1 MTDSLELQREK
12 IPELLERK
20 DFRAIKTLFKA
31 SETADVGDAINDASI
46 SDSTTLFRLIPRTRR
61 ARVFSYLN
69 LDVQEMMLE
78 ELPEGV
84 VNPLVNEMEP
94 DDRTKMLEELPFEIR
109 NKIILRLTPE
119 ERKIAWQLLSYP
131 EESVGRLMTPDLLEF
146 SPDMKVVDVLERMR
160 WSHTNIPEEQL
171 NFLFVTD
178 KEGRYVG
185 EVSLARLVTADPPTK
200 KVEEIMRK
208 KHVTLNPN
216 DDQSEAVNFF
226 RQYDRNYFP
235 VTDEDG
241 ILIGIVTAD
250 DVFDVA
256 EEEATEDIQ
265 QFGGT
270 ATLEDSYFETPIFT
284 LFKKRAGWLAILF
297 IGGTITS
304 TCLRHYEDYTIS
316 MAWLVFFLPL
326 IVSAGGNT
334 GSQSASL
341 VIRGLAVREIDVADW
356 HKVMWREIVVGVG
369 LGLVLAVLGYTRA
382 LTWDLGN
389 TVGVVVAMTVMFIVC
404 FGAVAGAML
413 PFLFK
418 RVKLDPAVISSPLL
432 AQMIDIVG
440 VVIFYNIALYV
451 VKNWDRFF

>member
-1 MTDSLELQREK
+1 MSDLLEKQQEQ
-12 IPELLERK
+12 ISELLEAK

-31 SETADVGDAINDASI
+31 FETADVGDAINDVPI
-46 SDSTTLFRLIPRTRR
+46 SDAPLLFRLIPRARR

-69 LDVQEMMLE
+69 LDVQELMLE

-84 VNPLVNEMEP
+84 VTPLVNEMEP

-109 NKIILRLTPE
+109 NKILLRLTPE

-146 SPDMKVVDVLERMR
+146 SPEMKVVDVLERMR

-178 KEGRYVG
+178 QEGRYVG

-208 KHVTLNPN
+208 KHVTLNPY
-216 DDQSEAVNFF
+216 DDQSEAVNIF

-235 VTDEDG
+235 VTDTDG
-241 ILIGIVTAD
+241 TLIGIVTAD

-256 EEEATEDIQ
+256 EDEATEDIQ

-270 ATLEDSYFETPIFT
+270 ATLEDSYFDTPILT

-297 IGGTITS
+297 LGGTITS
-304 TCLRHYEDYTIS
+304 ACLKHYEGYTVS

-341 VIRGLAVREIDVADW
+341 VIRGLAVREIELGDW
-356 HKVMWREIVVGVG
+356 FKVMWREVVVGIG
-369 LGLVLAVLGYTRA
+369 LGLVLAVLGYSRA
-382 LTWDLGN
+382 ITWDLN
-389 TVGVVVAMTVMFIVC
+389 NSVGIVVALTVMIIVC
-404 FGAVAGAML
+404 FGAVVGAML
-413 PFLFK
+413 PFIFK
-418 RVKLDPAVISSPLL
+418 KIKLDPAVISSPLL
-432 AQMIDIVG
+432 AQLIDIVG
-440 VVIFYNIALYV
+440 VVLFYNVALYCV
-451 VKNWDRFF
+451 NNWDRFF

>member
-1 MTDSLELQREK
+1 MADIHEVNQ
-12 IPELLERK
+12 ELLAEALEKK
-20 DFRAIKTLFKA
+20 DFRAIKAMFKTL
-31 SETADVGDAINDASI
+31 EIADVGDLINDASI
-46 SDSTTLFRLIPRTRR
+46 EETPTLFRLVSKTRR
-61 ARVFSYLN
+61 ASVFSYLN
-69 LDVQEMMLE
+69 FDVQELMIE
-78 ELPEGV
+78 ELPDGV
-84 VNPLVNEMEP
+84 LTPLVNEMEA

-109 NKIILRLTPE
+109 NKILLRLSPE

-131 EESVGRLMTPDLLEF
+131 EESVGRLMTPDLIEF
-146 SPDMKVVDVLERMR
+146 FPDMKVSDALDLMR

-178 KEGRYVG
+178 ADGRYVG
-185 EVSLARLVTADPPTK
+185 EVSLARLVTSDPPTK
-200 KVEEIMRK
+200 KVSEIMRQ

-216 DDQSEAVNFF
+216 DDQSKAVDVF

-235 VTDEDG
+235 VTDDNG

-256 EEEATEDIQ
+256 EDEATEDIQ
-265 QFGGT
+265 QFGGQ
-270 ATLEDSYFETPIFT
+270 ATLEDSYFETPITT

-297 IGGTITS
+297 LGGTITS
-304 TCLRHYEDYTIS
+304 ACLKHYEDYTLT

-341 VIRGLAVREIDVADW
+341 VIRGLAVREMEPSDW
-356 HKVMWREIVVGVG
+356 MRVMWREIVVGLG
-369 LGLVLAVLGYTRA
+369 LGLVLAALGFARA
-382 LTWDLGN
+382 YVWDLGN
-389 TVGVVVAMTVMFIVC
+389 AVSIIVGMTVMFIVC

-418 RVKLDPAVISSPLL
+418 KAKLDPAVISSPLL
-432 AQMIDIVG
+432 AQLIDIVG
-440 VVIFYNIALYV
+440 VVLFYNVAYYF
-451 VKNWDRFF
+451 VKNWDKF

>member
-1 MTDSLELQREK
+1 MADIHEVNQ
-12 IPELLERK
+12 ELLAEALEKK
-20 DFRAIKTLFKA
+20 DFRAIKAMFKTL
-31 SETADVGDAINDASI
+31 EIADVGDLINDAPLEE
-46 SDSTTLFRLIPRTRR
+46 TPTLFRLVSKTRR
-61 ARVFSYLN
+61 ALVFSYLN
-69 LDVQEMMLE
+69 FDVQELMIE
-78 ELPEGV
+78 ELPDGV
-84 VNPLVNEMEP
+84 LTPLVNEMEA

-109 NKIILRLTPE
+109 NKILLRLSPE

-131 EESVGRLMTPDLLEF
+131 EESVGRLMTPDLIEF
-146 SPDMKVVDVLERMR
+146 FPDMKVSDALDLMR

-178 KEGRYVG
+178 ADGRYVG
-185 EVSLARLVTADPPTK
+185 EVSLARLVTSDPPTK
-200 KVEEIMRK
+200 KVSEIMRQ

-216 DDQSEAVNFF
+216 DDQSKAVDVF

-235 VTDEDG
+235 VTDDNG

-256 EEEATEDIQ
+256 EDEATEDIQ
-265 QFGGT
+265 QFGGQ
-270 ATLEDSYFETPIFT
+270 ATLEDSYFETPITT

-297 IGGTITS
+297 LGGTITS
-304 TCLRHYEDYTIS
+304 ACLKHYEDYTLT

-341 VIRGLAVREIDVADW
+341 VIRGLAVREMEPSDW
-356 HKVMWREIVVGVG
+356 MRVMWREIVVGLG
-369 LGLVLAVLGYTRA
+369 LGLVLAALGFARA
-382 LTWDLGN
+382 YVWDLGN
-389 TVGVVVAMTVMFIVC
+389 AVSIVVGMTVMFIVC

-418 RVKLDPAVISSPLL
+418 KAKLDPAVISSPLL
-432 AQMIDIVG
+432 AQLIDIVG
-440 VVIFYNIALYV
+440 VVLFYNVAYYF
-451 VKNWDRFF
+451 VKNWDKF

>member
-1 MTDSLELQREK
+1 MADIHEVNQ
-12 IPELLERK
+12 ELLAEALEKK
-20 DFRAIKTLFKA
+20 DFRAIKAIFKTL
-31 SETADVGDAINDASI
+31 EIADVGDLINDAPFEE
-46 SDSTTLFRLIPRTRR
+46 TPTLFRLVSKTRR
-61 ARVFSYLN
+61 ASVFSYLIF
-69 LDVQEMMLE
+69 DVQELMLE
-78 ELPEGV
+78 ELPDGV
-84 VNPLVNEMEP
+84 LTPLVNEMEA

-109 NKIILRLTPE
+109 NKILLRLSPE

-131 EESVGRLMTPDLLEF
+131 EESVGRLMTPDLIEF
-146 SPDMKVVDVLERMR
+146 SPDMKVSDALDLMR

-178 KEGRYVG
+178 ADGRYVG
-185 EVSLARLVTADPPTK
+185 EVSLARLVTSDPPTK
-200 KVEEIMRK
+200 KVSEIMRQ

-216 DDQSEAVNFF
+216 DDQSKAVDVF
-226 RQYDRNYFP
+226 RQYDRSYFP
-235 VTDEDG
+235 VTDDNG

-256 EEEATEDIQ
+256 EDEATEDIQ
-265 QFGGT
+265 QFGGQ
-270 ATLEDSYFETPIFT
+270 ATLEDSYFETPITT

-304 TCLRHYEDYTIS
+304 ACLKHYEDYTLT

-341 VIRGLAVREIDVADW
+341 VIRGLAVREMEPSDW
-356 HKVMWREIVVGVG
+356 LRVMWREIVVGLG
-369 LGLVLAVLGYTRA
+369 LGLVLAGLGFARA
-382 LTWDLGN
+382 YVWDLGN
-389 TVGVVVAMTVMFIVC
+389 AVSIVVGLTVLFIVC

-418 RVKLDPAVISSPLL
+418 KAKLDPAVISSPLL
-432 AQMIDIVG
+432 AQLIDIVG
-440 VVIFYNIALYV
+440 VVLFYNVAYYL
-451 VKNWDRFF
+451 VKNWDKF

>member
-1 MTDSLELQREK
+1 MSEALEQDKPQLH
-12 IPELLERK
+12 ELLEKK
-20 DFRAIKTLFKA
+20 DFRAIKQLFKTL
-31 SETADVGDAINDASI
+31 EVADVGDLLCDAPI
-46 SDSTTLFRLIPRTRR
+46 EDGPGLFRLIPRTRR
-61 ARVFSYLN
+61 ARVFPYLTI
-69 LDVQEMMLE
+69 DIQEHMLE
-78 ELPEGV
+78 ELPDNV

-94 DDRTKMLEELPFEIR
+94 DDRTRMLEELPFEIR
-109 NKIILRLTPE
+109 NKILLRLTPE

-146 SPDMKVVDVLERMR
+146 SPDMKVLDVLERMR

-178 KEGRYVG
+178 RDGKYVG

-200 KVEEIMRK
+200 KVAEIMSQ

-216 DDQSEAVNFF
+216 DHQSAAVDAF

-235 VTDEDG
+235 VADEEG

-256 EEEATEDIQ
+256 EDEATEDIQ
-265 QFGGT
+265 QFGGQS
-270 ATLEDSYFETPIFT
+270 TLEDSYFETPIFT

-297 IGGTITS
+297 LGGTITS
-304 TCLRHYEDYTIS
+304 ACLRHYEDYAHS
-316 MAWLVFFLPL
+316 MGWLVFFLPL

-341 VIRGLAVREIDVADW
+341 VIRGLAVREMELTDW
-356 HKVMWREIVVGVG
+356 VKVMWREIVVGIG
-369 LGLVLAVLGYTRA
+369 LGLVLAVLGFTRA
-382 LTWDLGN
+382 WLWDLSSIVAAV
-389 TVGVVVAMTVMFIVC
+389 VGLTLIMIVC
-404 FGAVAGAML
+404 FGSIAGAML

-418 RVKLDPAVISSPLL
+418 KVKLDPAVISSPLL
-432 AQMIDIVG
+432 AQLIDIVG
-440 VVIFYNIALYV
+440 VLLFYNVAYFI
-451 VKNWDRFF
+451 VKHWAEWF